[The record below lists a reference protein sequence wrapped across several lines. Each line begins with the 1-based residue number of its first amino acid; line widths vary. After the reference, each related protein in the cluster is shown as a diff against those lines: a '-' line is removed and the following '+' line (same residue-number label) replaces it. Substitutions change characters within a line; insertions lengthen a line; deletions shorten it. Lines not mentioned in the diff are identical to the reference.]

1 MSIDAHILKSLD
13 FFVDFKQNE
22 LEAFAAALKSRTVEA
37 GEIIIEQG
45 TPALTFFIILS
56 GTYEAAFE
64 GDRSII
70 LEQVGEVIGWSTVV
84 HPFHYTGTITAKKDG
99 EVLEI
104 SSRDFF
110 ELIQG
115 DNALGEKIMKKIDKI
130 ASERRTIAAG
140 SQ

>member
-1 MSIDAHILKSLD
+1 MSIDTHILKSLD
-13 FFVDFKQNE
+13 FFVDFKQHE
-22 LEAFAAALKSRTVEA
+22 LEEFAAALKSRAVES
-37 GEIIIEQG
+37 GEVIIKRG

-56 GTYEAAFE
+56 GTYEVAFE

-70 LEQVGEVIGWSTVV
+70 LERMGEVMGWSTVV
-84 HPFHYTGTITAKKDG
+84 HPFHYTGTITVKKGG
-99 EVLEI
+99 EVLGI

-115 DNALGEKIMKKIDKI
+115 NNALGEKIMEKINKI
-130 ASERRTIAAG
+130 VSERRSIAAG

>member
-1 MSIDAHILKSLD
+1 MSIDAHILKPLD
-13 FFVDFKQNE
+13 FFVDFKQHE
-22 LEAFAAALKSRTVEA
+22 LEAFAAALKSRTVET
-37 GEIIIEQG
+37 GEVIIEQG

-56 GTYEAAFE
+56 GTYEATFE
-64 GDRSII
+64 GGRSNI
-70 LEQVGEVIGWSTVV
+70 LERMGEVMGWSTVV
-84 HPFHYTGTITAKKDG
+84 HPFHYIGTVTAKKDG

-115 DNALGEKIMKKIDKI
+115 DNALGEKIMKKIDII
-130 ASERRTIAAG
+130 ASERRSIAAG